1 MKCKLKWDLAVTVS
15 IFFNCCK
22 KFISSFIPVIILPL
36 YIYQS
41 SPISDFKPRVHRSL
55 VGVGGQKRETEKEY
69 D

>member
-1 MKCKLKWDLAVTVS
+1 MKYKLKWDLAVTVS

-22 KFISSFIPVIILPL
+22 KFISSFISVIILPL

-41 SPISDFKPRVHRSL
+41 SPISDCVHRSL